1 MKGILLVMLLAL
13 SGSLSAFN
21 GSTAC
26 YCIGQP
32 PEPSEASV
40 FDIVVVDPDETPP
53 GTVEF
58 LHDQGRIVLA
68 YVNAGYAEDWRW
80 YWDQAVAAGIVHGQ
94 TEYEGE
100 YFVEYWSVAW
110 RDIILEYVS
119 TVLEAGYDG
128 VYLDNMD
135 ASLIL
140 SEERPAWTDG
150 VDLNESMIDLVEAV
164 SMISPLVYVNIGS
177 AIHLLYE
184 PRFLESIDGVLREEV
199 FRWIEGPGALSPV
212 PAEESRSVLE
222 ALIHARNAGVHVM
235 VVEFVHSWV
244 DALVFYLYYQSL
256 GITPIL
262 QPDMDPDYMRPPL
275 RPG

>member
-1 MKGILLVMLLAL
+1 MKGIFLVLLLAL
-13 SGSLSAFN
+13 SSVLN
-21 GSTAC
+21 GLGAC

-32 PEPSEASV
+32 PEPVEALAY
-40 FDIVVVDPDETPP
+40 DVVIVDPDETPP

-58 LHDQGRIVLA
+58 LHGQGRTVLA
-68 YVNAGYAEDWRW
+68 YINAGYAEDWRW
-80 YWDQAVAAGIVHGQ
+80 YWGQAVAAGIVHGQ

-100 YFVEYWSVAW
+100 YFVEYWSGAW
-110 RDIILEYVS
+110 LEIILEYVS

-128 VYLDNMD
+128 VYLDNID

-164 SMISPLVYVNIGS
+164 SRISPLVYVNIGS

-222 ALIHARNAGVHVM
+222 ALIHARDAGVHVM
-235 VVEFVHSWV
+235 VVEFVHTSI
-244 DALVFYLYYQSL
+244 DAAVFYLYYQSL

-262 QPDMDPDYMRPPL
+262 QPDIDPDYMRPPL